1 MGQAS
6 SVITGLEDPRHR
18 DVALERET
26 SELAT
31 QREAQS
37 EPDADSDES

>member
-18 DVALERET
+18 DMALERET
-26 SELAT
+26 TELAN
-31 QREAQS
+31 RPEAQS